1 MHAEGIDRG
10 PEAPWER
17 FLTARDVEV
26 YAAAGYG
33 QRRGLTAPMAILVV
47 DVTYGFTG
55 EPGMSWPASL
65 AAYPNSCGP
74 AAWAAVEVLDP
85 VLPVLRA
92 AGVPIIYTTGAPEH
106 ARLEALSWGSKQARA
121 PADVVRA
128 NRIVAPLG
136 PRPGDTVLAKTK
148 PSAFFDTPLR
158 QYLVADGIR
167 QLVVCGGSTSGCVRA
182 TVVDGFS
189 HGYRMAVL
197 VDATF
202 DRGEAAHAVNLFDIQ
217 QKYADLV
224 TLDELL
230 AHVKAGPS

>member
-1 MHAEGIDRG
+1 MHTEGNDRG
-10 PEAPWER
+10 GGAPWER
-17 FLTARDVEV
+17 FLTERDVEV
-26 YAAAGYG
+26 YTAAGYG
-33 QRRGLTAPMAILVV
+33 RRRGLTDPMAMLVV

-92 AGVPIIYTTGAPEH
+92 ARVPIIYTTGAAEH
-106 ARLEALSWGSKQARA
+106 ARLEALSWGGKQARV

-128 NRIVAPLG
+128 NRIVEPLG
-136 PRPGDTVLAKTK
+136 PEPGDTVIAKTK

-197 VDATF
+197 VEATF
-202 DRGEAAHAVNLFDIQ
+202 DRGEAPHAVNLFDIQ

-224 TLDELL
+224 TVDELL
-230 AHVKAGPS
+230 AHVKGWP